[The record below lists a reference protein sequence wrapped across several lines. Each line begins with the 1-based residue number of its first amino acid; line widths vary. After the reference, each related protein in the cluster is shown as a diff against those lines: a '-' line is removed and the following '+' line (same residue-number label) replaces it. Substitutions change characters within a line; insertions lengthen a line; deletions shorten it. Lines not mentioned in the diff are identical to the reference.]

1 MANPYS
7 GTVAVTNIITPKD
20 RADTYPVVGAEHVKG
35 GLRQVA
41 SRLDLDNIP
50 QEHLIDGMLVLL
62 QDTRELV
69 IYSIAEKAFKNFAA
83 GGSSVEISADLGN
96 KLERRP
102 DGLFIDAITR
112 DEIGGNIDD
121 LKTKISKVEGNA
133 IEEKDDGIYVR
144 SIDWTVD

>member
-1 MANPYS
+1 
-7 GTVAVTNIITPKD
+7 
-20 RADTYPVVGAEHVKG
+20 
-35 GLRQVA
+35 
-41 SRLDLDNIP
+41 
-50 QEHLIDGMLVLL
+50 MLVLL

-83 GGSSVEISADLGN
+83 GGGSVEISADLGN
-96 KLERRP
+96 KLEKRP

-112 DEIGGNIDD
+112 DEIGNIDD

-133 IEEKDDGIYVR
+133 IEEKNDGIYVR